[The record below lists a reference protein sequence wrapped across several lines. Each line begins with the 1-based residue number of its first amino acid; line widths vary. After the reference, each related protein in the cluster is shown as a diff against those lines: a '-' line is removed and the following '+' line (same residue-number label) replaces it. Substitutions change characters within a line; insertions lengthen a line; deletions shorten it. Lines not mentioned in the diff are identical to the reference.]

1 MAIGQWGLVVREMQ
15 SLFGAGTARG
25 ASSGQWLDRFVR
37 HGEDVAFEAILAM
50 HGPMVLGVCRRVLR
64 DPRDVEDAFQA
75 TFLIL
80 VRKAATI
87 GDGDLL
93 ESWLYKVATRVALRA
108 RAEAGR
114 RRDRE
119 QIAVAVAV
127 ASAKAL
133 DETVAAPSALN
144 HDELRL
150 VLDEE
155 IGRLPEKYRAPLVLF
170 HLRGLSQAETAR
182 CLGCPAGTVGS
193 RLARARERLRRR
205 LVRRGFAPSIALL
218 VTLLNREGAEAST
231 SASMPSALATTT
243 AEAALSTATGSAA
256 ASAPVAALVG
266 HVVRSMGWNTAL
278 ITIGAL
284 GAFGAVLAGAAALS
298 RPLPATGADAEV
310 LVAQKERAPAAPDLD
325 LTLAPPADP
334 RLLTFQNPAPAV
346 AAPKEDD
353 ALIDDKTE
361 QAIKT
366 GLTWLANVQHDN
378 GSYGMGT
385 FKGGIASTSLAA
397 MAFMAGGSGPSR
409 GPHGDQVEKALQY
422 VLDRSLPSGFLN
434 AHTAATHG
442 PMYDHAFGTLF
453 LSEAYDLTRR
463 PEIRDKLAKAVRLIV
478 DSQNDEGGWRYQPVR
493 GDADLSVTVCQLN
506 ALRGARQVGLFVPPM
521 TFEKSIGYAKKS
533 QNPDGGFRYMLQGG
547 ASAFPR
553 SAGGVLAL
561 SYEQKPDAP
570 AINRGIAYMM
580 EFKPEKENRF
590 SHYFYGHYYAA
601 QAMRQRG
608 GNAWKAWYK
617 AIRDDLLARQSRQG
631 GSWSDTVGTDYGTAM
646 ALIILQAPKNYLLM
660 FRDR

>member
-25 ASSGQWLDRFVR
+25 ASSRQWLDRFVR
-37 HGEDVAFEAILAM
+37 CGEDVAFEAILAL

-93 ESWLYKVATRVALRA
+93 ETWLYKVATRVALRA

-119 QIAVAVAV
+119 QVAVAV
-127 ASAKAL
+127 ASVKAL
-133 DETVAAPSALN
+133 DEAAPSALN

-182 CLGCPAGTVGS
+182 RLGCPAGTVGS

-205 LVRRGFAPSIALL
+205 LVRRGLAPSIALL

-231 SASMPSALATTT
+231 SASMPTALATTT

-256 ASAPVAALVG
+256 ASAPVTALVG

-278 ITIGAL
+278 ITIGVL
-284 GAFGAVLAGAAALS
+284 GAFGAVLASAAALS
-298 RPLPATGADAEV
+298 RPLPAAGADAEV
-310 LVAQKERAPAAPDLD
+310 LVAQKEHAPAAPDLD
-325 LTLAPPADP
+325 LALPPPADP
-334 RLLTFQNPAPAV
+334 RLLAIQNLAPAG
-346 AAPKEDD
+346 AAPRADK
-353 ALIDDKTE
+353 ALIDDNTE
-361 QAIKT
+361 RAIKS
-366 GLTWLANVQHDN
+366 GLAWLAKVQHDD

-385 FKGGIASTSLAA
+385 FKGGIAVTSLAA

-409 GPHGDQVEKALQY
+409 GPHGAQVEKALQY
-422 VLDRSLPSGFLN
+422 VLDCSLPSGFLN
-434 AHTAATHG
+434 ARTAATHG

-453 LSEAYDLTRR
+453 LGEAYDLTRR
-463 PEIRDKLAKAVRLIV
+463 PEIRDKLAKAVRLII
-478 DSQNDEGGWRYQPVR
+478 DCQNDEGGWRYQPVR
-493 GDADLSVTVCQLN
+493 RDADLSVTVCQLN
-506 ALRGARQVGLFVPPM
+506 ALRGANQAGLFVPPE
-521 TFEKSIGYAKKS
+521 TFEKSIGFARKA
-533 QNPDGGFRYMLQGG
+533 QNSDGGFRYMLQGG
-547 ASAFPR
+547 AMSAFPR
-553 SAGGVLAL
+553 SAAGVLAL
-561 SYEQKPDAP
+561 SYDPRPDVP
-570 AINRGIAYMM
+570 SINKGITYLM
-580 EFKPEKENRF
+580 EFKPQQGNRI
-590 SHYFYGHYYAA
+590 SHFFYGHYYAA

-617 AIRDDLLARQSRQG
+617 TIRNDLLARQSRQG

-660 FRDR
+660 FRDH